1 MVISRGNEQLRAT
14 FHGESREGC
23 IGIFS
28 RGCSGKERGKENK
41 IAEYNFCRVPL
52 TSRKLISSSVEKKIF
67 SLIRFEL
74 YIYLR
79 KLN

>member
-1 MVISRGNEQLRAT
+1 MNNYGLR
-14 FHGESREGC
+14 FMGKVERVVR

-28 RGCSGKERGKENK
+28 RGYSGKERGKENE

-52 TSRKLISSSVEKKIF
+52 TSRKLIPSSVEKKIF